1 MGQEEKYIFIIYTCK
16 KNLSKAETIYE
27 RINKNISFGK
37 VYIIY
42 GDNTNATDYNNLN
55 YKIIDNKY
63 IVLNVDDD
71 YDHLND
77 KTLLLLQTV
86 NEIFPSIKGMFK
98 CDDDIWININNI
110 NNFIRMNECNN
121 NMIDYAGYVVDY
133 WPERSTKLP
142 NSTHC
147 KFCGG
152 PLYYLSKKSLS
163 CFTPDKLQE
172 KQFIKI
178 YYEDVMVGKH
188 LSNHNIFPI
197 TEWWSKLYSDFIA
210 QSTHISYHNSNHHND
225 LYVYLHGGL
234 GNQLFQLACGMKM
247 AKKYNKNFVLNT
259 HGVISNHHQNHNVAR
274 TIQTIQKLCPAL
286 ALSDQQLL
294 SNQYQVIKE
303 ETRDSFYYTEAI
315 IDDAFQNYANVCLHG
330 YYINAAYIPTLAD
343 NTLFTDI
350 ARHITPTDQRL
361 LTHDFTNTYFI
372 HIRLGDFLK
381 EPMYQIELKAY
392 YNFCIHAILNANPSA
407 VFYIC
412 TNQYDDA
419 LYAYTKD
426 FPRQLRINDNIINIV
441 YHLQD
446 KTNDELD
453 TLYIMSSCGGAICAN
468 STLSYMGAFFQR
480 TTINN
485 NSKDHIYMPYPYV
498 RFMNGFNETNVSV
511 SMYPDWCSIYNTLN
525 NSIIAK

>member
-1 MGQEEKYIFIIYTCK
+1 MAQEEKYIFIIYTCK

-110 NNFIRMNECNN
+110 NNFIRMDECNN

-163 CFTPDKLQE
+163 CFTPSKLQE

-178 YYEDVMVGKH
+178 YYEDVMIGKH

-197 TEWWSKLYSDFIA
+197 TEWWSKLYCDFIA

-225 LYVYLHGGL
+225 LYIYLHGGL

-303 ETRDSFYYTEAI
+303 ETSDSFYYTEAI
-315 IDDAFQNYANVCLHG
+315 IDDAFHNYANVCLHG

-343 NTLFTDI
+343 NTLFTEI

-361 LTHDFTNTYFI
+361 LTHDFANTYFI

-446 KTNDELD
+446 KTNDDID
-453 TLYIMSSCGGAICAN
+453 TLYIMSSCSGAICAN
-468 STLSYMGAFFQR
+468 STLSYMGAFFQK

-498 RFMNGFNETNVSV
+498 RFINGFNETNVSV

-525 NSIIAK
+525 NSIITK